1 MERHGSESADH
12 VGFTGAPSRAETHST
27 AKRNERAE
35 AREGDESRINAG
47 AEEGELVVEDEGSK
61 T

>member
-1 MERHGSESADH
+1 MG
-12 VGFTGAPSRAETHST
+12 PSPPTTWGLQALRREQKLIALPREM
-27 AKRNERAE
+27 KAE

-47 AEEGELVVEDEGSK
+47 AEEGEVVVEDEGSK